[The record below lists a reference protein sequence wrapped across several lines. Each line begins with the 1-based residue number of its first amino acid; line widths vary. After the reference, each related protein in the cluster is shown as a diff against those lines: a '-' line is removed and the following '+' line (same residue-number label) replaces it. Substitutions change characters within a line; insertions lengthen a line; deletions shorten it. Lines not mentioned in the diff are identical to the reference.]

1 MDEDEIVLEEGEL
14 SDSDEEYTPL
24 ERPTNYSKTQPLPRL
39 PMNPVVSE
47 SDEEELQSDSDS
59 DSDPNTKKVK
69 KPKIRLKPQLQ
80 QRPQR
85 HKKFDI
91 WSNRLQEDTL
101 AATLDNCDVVQ
112 KDRSRDVESYDF
124 TLAHG
129 YYENK
134 FKVVERTNNKRR
146 HGDRNTNFRQKQR
159 SLSGDRDIKGDA
171 KIIPDLKVDVNDKP
185 EDLAKDI
192 ANKLYEE
199 KEELILKAINILGKQ
214 KAIDIFNKVKDI
226 EADGGMM
233 IMNQTR
239 RRTPGG
245 VYLFLVRHDYHITPD
260 QRNAIFG
267 EERQNYKNLVK
278 KKQKQK
284 RLKLR
289 QEIAQSREKML
300 PDLLTRAEMLASQN
314 PTRKEKK
321 TDDQDFVNPPPT
333 PETDGCENSRDGME
347 GSTSP
352 VMNSNDSLD
361 TSKDKINTYDD
372 DFLDLGCTDDMD
384 LF

>member
-1 MDEDEIVLEEGEL
+1 MEHDDIVLEEGEL
-14 SDSDEEYTPL
+14 CDSDDEYTPL

-39 PMNPVVSE
+39 PSNPVSE
-47 SDEEELQSDSDS
+47 SDEEERQSDSDS

-69 KPKIRLKPQLQ
+69 KPKIRLKPQPQ
-80 QRPQR
+80 QRSQI

-124 TLAHG
+124 TIAHK

-134 FKVVERTNNKRR
+134 FKVIERTNNKRR
-146 HGDRNTNFRQKQR
+146 HDDRNTNFRQIRR
-159 SLSGDRDIKGDA
+159 STSSDRDIKGVA
-171 KIIPDLKVDVNDKP
+171 KIISDLKIDINGKP
-185 EDLAKDI
+185 EDLARDI
-192 ANKLYEE
+192 ANKLFEE

-226 EADGGMM
+226 EADGGML
-233 IMNQTR
+233 IMNKTR

-260 QRNAIFG
+260 QRNEIFG
-267 EERQNYKNLVK
+267 EERQNYKNLIK
-278 KKQKQK
+278 KKQKEK

-289 QEIAQSREKML
+289 QEIAKSREKMF

-314 PTRKEKK
+314 PTRKEKE

-333 PETDGCENSRDGME
+333 PETDGYENSRDGME
-347 GSTSP
+347 GSTPP
-352 VMNSNDSLD
+352 VINSNDSLD
-361 TSKDKINTYDD
+361 TSRAELNTYDD
-372 DFLDLGCTDDMD
+372 DFLDLGCADDMD